1 MSASFDPLTL
11 IPSFGQVNMDAAAN
25 VTEQEFEYLAL
36 NHIDQIAASSRP
48 SSLGALDV
56 LPTELMHR
64 ILNEL
69 DIDSVIRL
77 MQTSLCGKHLVDGLV
92 SFSRLR
98 DHAFTA
104 PVTLVKTRTSQL
116 FTTKKILKLIP
127 SLRAQ
132 QIFGFTG
139 KQIKTLDKL
148 HSIPRSILGGGTK
161 HFVLVS
167 ARQAKQFAMDIH
179 GYEAALKQHMDDL
192 VETTR
197 SKGRRWTKPG
207 RQSRVYGSA
216 LYQDATKPGER
227 RSIPGTARIPV

>member
-1 MSASFDPLTL
+1 MK
-11 IPSFGQVNMDAAAN
+11 M
-25 VTEQEFEYLAL
+25 VT
-36 NHIDQIAASSRP
+36 DRP

-116 FTTKKILKLIP
+116 FTVG
-127 SLRAQ
+127 
-132 QIFGFTG
+132 QI
-139 KQIKTLDKL
+139 
-148 HSIPRSILGGGTK
+148 
-161 HFVLVS
+161 
-167 ARQAKQFAMDIH
+167 
-179 GYEAALKQHMDDL
+179 
-192 VETTR
+192 
-197 SKGRRWTKPG
+197 
-207 RQSRVYGSA
+207 
-216 LYQDATKPGER
+216 
-227 RSIPGTARIPV
+227 